1 MATKNHIET
10 RQQDLPVSGAGKK
23 PCIRASGVTL
33 RRIVLGGCLLFWL
46 AVIAVVAW

>member
-1 MATKNHIET
+1 MANENQIEN
-10 RQQDLPVSGAGKK
+10 RQSDLPAPGAGGK

-46 AVIAVVAW
+46 AVIAVVVW